1 MHDDDRPI
9 GSILTRRQAL
19 AVFGAT
25 ATASL
30 AHGARAN
37 ASEAAVSLAMADCVA
52 QPEQTEGPYFVDKAL
67 ERSDIRR
74 DPASGRIS
82 AGAPLALQFVLS
94 RVTPTGACAVLPGA
108 QVDIWHCDALGMYS
122 GVEDRYSNT
131 RGQRNVEMFL
141 RGYQISDERGVVR
154 FTTIYPGWYRGRAV
168 HIHFKIRVP
177 SDNADPVLSEAL
189 DLARAESKDE
199 FTSQLYFPDALTD
212 RVHATEPYAANKGQR
227 LLNSRDMIFREGATQ
242 LVLPVVEAAQG
253 YEATY
258 RIAMRPGVSR
268 LVPFGG
274 RRGRL

>member
-1 MHDDDRPI
+1 MDMHNDDRPV
-9 GSILTRRQAL
+9 GRTLSRREAL
-19 AVFGAT
+19 ALFGAT

-30 AHGARAN
+30 AHGVRAH
-37 ASEAAVSLAMADCVA
+37 AIEHAGESLALADCVA
-52 QPEQTEGPYFVDKAL
+52 QPEQTEGPYFVDHAL

-108 QVDIWHCDALGMYS
+108 QVDIWHCDALGVYS
-122 GVEDRYSNT
+122 DVDDRDSNT
-131 RGQRNVEMFL
+131 GQHRGEQFL

-168 HIHFKIRVP
+168 HIHFKVRV
-177 SDNADPVLSEAL
+177 
-189 DLARAESKDE
+189 RAGGTVTDE
-199 FTSQLYFPDALTD
+199 FTSQLYFPEELTD
-212 RVHATEPYAANKGQR
+212 RVHAGEPYAAHKGQR

-242 LVLPVVEAAQG
+242 LVLPIVDAKQG

-268 LVPFGG
+268 AVPFGG
-274 RRGRL
+274 RRGRS